1 MMNEKVQIPKTR
13 LHAQGG
19 KSGSALETA
28 KGCQDSEQHVQTEGS
43 SQKASAGLQLWLPS
57 QGQLKQVL
65 HLTPWVTC
73 GQAFHFVTHL

>member
-1 MMNEKVQIPKTR
+1 MPKAERVEVLWKLQRDVRIVSNTCKQKVAHK
-13 LHAQGG
+13 
-19 KSGSALETA
+19 
-28 KGCQDSEQHVQTEGS
+28 
-43 SQKASAGLQLWLPS
+43 KASAGLQLWLPG